1 MWKYGVTAPL
11 PVGLAKGL
19 VQDCSN
25 TVSMTIATE
34 TMELLQFC
42 IDILGA
48 FWCFQ

>member
-11 PVGLAKGL
+11 PVGLAKNL

-25 TVSMTIATE
+25 STVSMTIAIE

-42 IDILGA
+42 TEILGA
-48 FWCFQ
+48 F